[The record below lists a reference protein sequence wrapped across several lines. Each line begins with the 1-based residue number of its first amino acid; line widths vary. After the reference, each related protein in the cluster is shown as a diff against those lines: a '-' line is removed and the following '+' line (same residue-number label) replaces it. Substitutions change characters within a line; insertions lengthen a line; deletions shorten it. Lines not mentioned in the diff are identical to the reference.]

1 MRSGRFSR
9 FGLATESVRQLE
21 TRPASPRR
29 PRNQLNP
36 KPFLGGSRIVMNGI
50 SFARVKQA
58 THSDA
63 VTPRTA
69 PPMHQAVSTPVT
81 APVTAKQ
88 RRARRKKQIIYGS
101 IALVVLWI
109 AAWVLWSKREKPI
122 PVTTE
127 TAIRKTIVQTVSATG
142 KIQPEVEVKIS
153 PEVAGEIIE
162 LPVDD
167 GLRVKKGDLLV
178 KIKPDSYKA
187 LLEQQEAAISAA
199 KATNLQQKATM
210 MKTEHDLKR
219 AEDLFN
225 KKLISEQE
233 YNGGQAAYDVA
244 KNTYE
249 SSLHEIERAEASS
262 SQARDQLSKTTIYS
276 PLDGT
281 VTVLNSKLGERL
293 VATGQFAGTEVMRVA
308 DRTHMQAIVDV
319 NENDVVNVKLGDIAN
334 VKIDAYGDHKFKGT
348 VAQIG
353 NTGKTTGSGT
363 QEEVTN
369 FEVKINLERED
380 VLLRPGLSCTADI
393 ETNIVKDTVAVPM
406 QAVTIRTGD
415 SNLSPEEI
423 EKKRLKSAA
432 RDKGDNNADYV
443 NERQEKAAQKEE
455 REKLMKVVFL
465 KKGGKAQSVKVTTG
479 ISDDTY
485 MEIKSGLQPG
495 EEVISG
501 SYSAISRKLK
511 DGAKV
516 AYDKEAT
523 K

>member
-1 MRSGRFSR
+1 
-9 FGLATESVRQLE
+9 
-21 TRPASPRR
+21 
-29 PRNQLNP
+29 
-36 KPFLGGSRIVMNGI
+36 
-50 SFARVKQA
+50 
-58 THSDA
+58 
-63 VTPRTA
+63 
-69 PPMHQAVSTPVT
+69 MHQAVSTP
-81 APVTAKQ
+81 APAPLTAKQ

-109 AAWVLWSKREKPI
+109 IASIIWNKREKPI

-162 LPVDD
+162 LPVED
-167 GLRVKKGDLLV
+167 GMRVKKGDLLL

-210 MKTEHDLKR
+210 LKSEHDFRR

-233 YNGGQAAYDVA
+233 YNAAQAADDVA

-249 SSLHEIERAEASS
+249 SSLHEIERAQAGS

-276 PLDGT
+276 PIDGT
-281 VTVLNSKLGERL
+281 ITILNSKLGERL

-308 DRTHMQAIVDV
+308 DLGHMESRVDV
-319 NENDVVNVKLGDIAN
+319 NENDVVNVKLGDKAE
-334 VKIDAYGDHKFKGT
+334 VKIDAYGDRKFNGT
-348 VAQIG
+348 VYQIG
-353 NTGKTTGSGT
+353 NTGKTTGAGT

-369 FEVKINLERED
+369 FEVKIRIED
-380 VLLRPGLSCTADI
+380 HDVVLKPALSCTADI
-393 ETNIVKDTVAVPM
+393 HTNEVKDVVAVPM
-406 QAVTIRTGD
+406 QAVTIRTGE

-423 EKKRLKSAA
+423 EKKRQKVTQ
-432 RDKGDNNADYV
+432 RDKGDNNAEFV
-443 NERQEKAAQKEE
+443 NERAEKTAQKEE
-455 REKLMKVVFL
+455 REKLVKVVFL
-465 KKGGKAQSVKVTTG
+465 KKGNKAQMAKVTTG

-485 MEIKSGLQPG
+485 TEIKSGIQAG
-495 EEVISG
+495 DEVISG

-511 DGAKV
+511 EGAKV
-516 AYDKEAT
+516 ALDLEGMK
-523 K
+523 

>member
-1 MRSGRFSR
+1 
-9 FGLATESVRQLE
+9 
-21 TRPASPRR
+21 
-29 PRNQLNP
+29 
-36 KPFLGGSRIVMNGI
+36 
-50 SFARVKQA
+50 
-58 THSDA
+58 
-63 VTPRTA
+63 
-69 PPMHQAVSTPVT
+69 MHQAVSTPV
-81 APVTAKQ
+81 PSPLTAKQ
-88 RRARRKKQIIYGS
+88 RRTRRKKQIIYGS
-101 IALVVLWI
+101 IALLTLWI
-109 AAWVLWSKREKPI
+109 VSSIIWNKREKPI

-162 LPVDD
+162 LPVED
-167 GLRVKKGDLLV
+167 GMRVKKGDLLV

-210 MKTEHDLKR
+210 LKSEHDFKR

-233 YNGGQAAYDVA
+233 YNAAQAADDVA

-249 SSLHEIERAEASS
+249 SSLHEIERAQAGS

-276 PLDGT
+276 PIDGT
-281 VTVLNSKLGERL
+281 ITILNSKLGERL

-308 DRTHMQAIVDV
+308 DLGHMEARVDV
-319 NENDVVNVKLGDIAN
+319 NENDVVNVKLGDKAE
-334 VKIDAYGDHKFKGT
+334 VKIDAYGDRKFNGT
-348 VAQIG
+348 VYQIG
-353 NTGKTTGSGT
+353 NTGKTTGAGT

-369 FEVKINLERED
+369 FEVKIRIED
-380 VLLRPGLSCTADI
+380 HDVELKPALSCTADI
-393 ETNIVKDTVAVPM
+393 HTNEVKDVVAVPM
-406 QAVTIRTGD
+406 QAVTIRTGE

-423 EKKRLKSAA
+423 EKKRQKVTQ
-432 RDKGDNNADYV
+432 RDKGDNNAEFV
-443 NERQEKAAQKEE
+443 NERAEKAAQKEE
-455 REKLMKVVFL
+455 REKLVKVVFL
-465 KKGGKAQSVKVTTG
+465 KKGNKAQIAKVTTG

-485 MEIKSGLQPG
+485 TEIKSGIQAG
-495 EEVISG
+495 DEVISG

-511 DGAKV
+511 EGAKV
-516 AYDKEAT
+516 ALDKEGM

>member
-1 MRSGRFSR
+1 
-9 FGLATESVRQLE
+9 
-21 TRPASPRR
+21 
-29 PRNQLNP
+29 
-36 KPFLGGSRIVMNGI
+36 
-50 SFARVKQA
+50 
-58 THSDA
+58 
-63 VTPRTA
+63 
-69 PPMHQAVSTPVT
+69 MHQALAAPET
-81 APVTAKQ
+81 APKVERK
-88 RRARRKKQIIYGS
+88 RRSTRKRQIIIG
-101 IALVVLWI
+101 VVGFFVLWLI
-109 AAWVLWSKREKPI
+109 VSILLSKREKPI

-127 TAIRKTIVQTVSATG
+127 KAVRKTILQTVSATG
-142 KIQPEVEVKIS
+142 KVQPETEVKIS

-162 LPVDD
+162 LPVAD
-167 GLRVKKGDLLV
+167 GMGIKKGDLLV

-199 KATNLQQKATM
+199 KATNLQQKASM
-210 MKTEHDLKR
+210 LKTEQDLKR
-219 AEDLFN
+219 ADDMYA
-225 KKLISEQE
+225 KKTISIQE
-233 YNGGQAAYDVA
+233 YNAAQAAADVA

-249 SSLHEIERAEASS
+249 SSLHEIERAQAGS
-262 SQARDQLSKTTIYS
+262 SQARDQLSKTTVYS
-276 PLDGT
+276 PIDGT
-281 VTVLNSKLGERL
+281 VTILNSKLGERI

-308 DRTHMQAIVDV
+308 DLSRMQAVIDV
-319 NENDVVNVKLGDIAN
+319 NENDVPNVKIGDKAN
-334 VKIDAYGDHKFKGT
+334 VKIDAYGDRKFKGT

-353 NTGKTTGSGT
+353 NTGKTTGTGT

-393 ETNIVKDTVAVPM
+393 ETNMVKDTVAVPM

-423 EKKRLKSAA
+423 EKKRLKTAA

-443 NERQEKAAQKEE
+443 NERQEKALQKED
-455 REKLMKVVFL
+455 REKLSKVVFL
-465 KKGGKAQSVKVTTG
+465 KKGGKAQSIKVTTG

-485 MEIKSGLQPG
+485 VEIKSGVQPG
-495 EEVISG
+495 DEVISG

>member
-1 MRSGRFSR
+1 
-9 FGLATESVRQLE
+9 
-21 TRPASPRR
+21 
-29 PRNQLNP
+29 
-36 KPFLGGSRIVMNGI
+36 
-50 SFARVKQA
+50 
-58 THSDA
+58 
-63 VTPRTA
+63 
-69 PPMHQAVSTPVT
+69 MHQALATPET
-81 APVTAKQ
+81 APKVERK
-88 RRARRKKQIIYGS
+88 RRSTRKRQII
-101 IALVVLWI
+101 IAVVGFLVLWLI
-109 AAWVLWSKREKPI
+109 VSILLSKREKPI

-127 TAIRKTIVQTVSATG
+127 KAVRKTILQTVSATG
-142 KIQPEVEVKIS
+142 KVQPETEVKIS
-153 PEVAGEIIE
+153 PEVAGEITE
-162 LPVDD
+162 LPVAD
-167 GLRVKKGDLLV
+167 GMGIKKGDLLV

-199 KATNLQQKATM
+199 KATNLQQKASM
-210 MKTEHDLKR
+210 LKTEQDLKR
-219 AEDLFN
+219 ADDMYA
-225 KKLISEQE
+225 KKTISIQE
-233 YNGGQAAYDVA
+233 YNAAQAAADVA

-249 SSLHEIERAEASS
+249 SSLHEIERAQAGS
-262 SQARDQLSKTTIYS
+262 SQARDQLSKTTVYS
-276 PLDGT
+276 PINGT
-281 VTVLNSKLGERL
+281 VTILNSKLGERI

-308 DRTHMQAIVDV
+308 DLSRMQAVIDV
-319 NENDVVNVKLGDIAN
+319 NENDVPNVKIGDKAN
-334 VKIDAYGDHKFKGT
+334 VKIDAYGDRKFKGT

-353 NTGKTTGSGT
+353 NTGKTTGTGT

-393 ETNIVKDTVAVPM
+393 ETNMVKDAVAVPM

-423 EKKRLKSAA
+423 EKKRLKTAA

-443 NERQEKAAQKEE
+443 NERQEKALQKEE
-455 REKLMKVVFL
+455 REKLSKVVFL

-485 MEIKSGLQPG
+485 MEIKSGVQPG
-495 EEVISG
+495 DEVISG

>member
-1 MRSGRFSR
+1 
-9 FGLATESVRQLE
+9 
-21 TRPASPRR
+21 
-29 PRNQLNP
+29 
-36 KPFLGGSRIVMNGI
+36 MNGI
-50 SFARVKQA
+50 SFARVQQA
-58 THSDA
+58 TNSDA
-63 VTPRTA
+63 FTPRTA
-69 PPMHQAVSTPVT
+69 PPMHQTVS
-81 APVTAKQ
+81 APAPAPLTVKQ
-88 RRARRKKQIIYGS
+88 RRARRKKQIIYGL

-109 AAWVLWSKREKPI
+109 VGSIIWGKREKPI

-127 TAIRKTIVQTVSATG
+127 TAIRKTILQTVSATG

-162 LPVDD
+162 LPVED
-167 GLRVKKGDLLV
+167 GMRVKKGDLLL

-210 MKTEHDLKR
+210 MKTEHDFKR

-233 YNGGQAAYDVA
+233 YNAAQAAQDVA

-249 SSLHEIERAEASS
+249 SSLHEIERAEAGS

-276 PLDGT
+276 PIDGT
-281 VTVLNSKLGERL
+281 VTILNSKLGERL

-308 DRTHMQAIVDV
+308 DLGHMEARVDV
-319 NENDVVNVKLGDIAN
+319 NENDVVNVKLGDKAEI
-334 VKIDAYGDHKFKGT
+334 KIDAYGDRRFKGT
-348 VAQIG
+348 VYQIG

-369 FEVKINLERED
+369 FEVKIRIED
-380 VLLRPGLSCTADI
+380 HDVELKPALSCTADI
-393 ETNIVKDTVAVPM
+393 QTNEVKDVVAVPM

-423 EKKRLKSAA
+423 EKKKQKVAQ
-432 RDKGDNNADYV
+432 RDKSDNNAEFV
-443 NERQEKAAQKEE
+443 NERAEKAAQKEE
-455 REKLMKVVFL
+455 REKVSKVVFL
-465 KKGGKAQSVKVTTG
+465 KKGNKALVMKVTTG

-485 MEIKSGLQPG
+485 TEIKNGIQPG
-495 EEVISG
+495 DEVISG
-501 SYSAISRKLK
+501 SYSVISRKLK

-516 AYDKEAT
+516 TLDKEGM

>member
-1 MRSGRFSR
+1 
-9 FGLATESVRQLE
+9 
-21 TRPASPRR
+21 
-29 PRNQLNP
+29 
-36 KPFLGGSRIVMNGI
+36 MNGI

-58 THSDA
+58 TNSDA
-63 VTPRTA
+63 FTLRTA
-69 PPMHQAVSTPVT
+69 PPMHQAVSTP
-81 APVTAKQ
+81 APAPLTAKQ

-101 IALVVLWI
+101 IVLVTLWVI
-109 AAWVLWSKREKPI
+109 ASIIWNKREKPI

-162 LPVDD
+162 LPVED
-167 GLRVKKGDLLV
+167 GMRVKKGDLLL

-210 MKTEHDLKR
+210 MKTEHDFKR

-233 YNGGQAAYDVA
+233 YNAAQAADDVA

-249 SSLHEIERAEASS
+249 SSLHEIERAQAGS

-276 PLDGT
+276 PIDGT
-281 VTVLNSKLGERL
+281 ITILNSKLGERL

-308 DRTHMQAIVDV
+308 DLGHMEARVDV
-319 NENDVVNVKLGDIAN
+319 NENDVVNVKLGDKAE
-334 VKIDAYGDHKFKGT
+334 VKIDAYGDRKFNGT
-348 VAQIG
+348 VYQIG
-353 NTGKTTGSGT
+353 NTGKTTGAGT

-369 FEVKINLERED
+369 FEVKIRIED
-380 VLLRPGLSCTADI
+380 HDVELKPALSCTADI
-393 ETNIVKDTVAVPM
+393 HTNEVKDVVAVPM
-406 QAVTIRTGD
+406 QAVTIRTGE

-423 EKKRLKSAA
+423 EKKKQKVTQ
-432 RDKGDNNADYV
+432 RDKGDNNADFV
-443 NERQEKAAQKEE
+443 NERAEKAAQKEE
-455 REKLMKVVFL
+455 REKLVKVVFL
-465 KKGGKAQSVKVTTG
+465 KKGNKAQMAKVTTG

-485 MEIKSGLQPG
+485 TEIKSGIQPG
-495 EEVISG
+495 DEVISG

-511 DGAKV
+511 EGAKI
-516 AYDKEAT
+516 ALDKEGM